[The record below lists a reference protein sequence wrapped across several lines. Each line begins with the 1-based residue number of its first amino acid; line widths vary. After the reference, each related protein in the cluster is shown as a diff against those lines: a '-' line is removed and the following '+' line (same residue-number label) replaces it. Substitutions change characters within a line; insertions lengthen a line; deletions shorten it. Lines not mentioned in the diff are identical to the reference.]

1 MDPLRIRIGHSPDA
15 DDAFMFYALTQGKL
29 DTGHLE
35 IEHELQ
41 DIETLNRRCMRG
53 ELEVSAVSVHAYAYI
68 FDRYLLMPSGF
79 SMGEN
84 YGPIVVSRQ
93 PIPHTQLQQNTI
105 AVPGTLTTAFLALQ
119 LYCGGPVPYKV
130 MPFDRV
136 LDAVI
141 AGEAHAGLVIH
152 EGQLTYSQLGL
163 HLVVDLGK
171 WWQERT
177 GLPLP
182 LGANV
187 IRRDLGRDT
196 IALVCQL
203 LEQSIRY
210 ALSHEDEALDYALRF
225 ARGLNREDTRRF
237 VKMYVNNHTLVA
249 GPKERTA
256 VQRLLHEAY
265 EKNLLTSRPK
275 IEFADLVGG

>member
-1 MDPLRIRIGHSPDA
+1 VEPVRIRIGHSPDA

-41 DIETLNRRCMRG
+41 DIETLNHRCMRG

-68 FDRYLLMPSGF
+68 SDRYLLMPSGF

-93 PIPHTQLQQNTI
+93 PVPHTQLQQTTI

-119 LYCGGPVPYKV
+119 LYCGGPVSYKV
-130 MPFDRV
+130 VPFDRI
-136 LDAVI
+136 LDAVL
-141 AGEAHAGLVIH
+141 AGEADAGLVIH
-152 EGQLTYSQLGL
+152 EGQLTYSRLRL
-163 HLVVDLGK
+163 NLVVDLGK

-196 IALVCQL
+196 IAIVCRL

-210 ALSHEDEALDYALRF
+210 ALSHEDEALDYALQF

-237 VKMYVNNHTLVA
+237 VKMYVNEHTLVA

-256 VQRLLHEAY
+256 VQHLLREAY
-265 EKNLLTSRPK
+265 EKNLLPKRPK
-275 IEFADLVGG
+275 IEFADVVGE